1 MKNNSRLYN
10 LLAAGSLTLLL
21 GLTFLLFQ
29 NNRFGGVA
37 DAATTTVPE
46 TIVLPVPSPATVV
59 DANAGIQTTN
69 EQTLQTLQAQNQK
82 LMQAVQV
89 MQQREQQYQTQL
101 NNASQALQTL
111 QTQSAAPGRARDEHE
126 EYEHEHGEHED
137 GDDD

>member
-10 LLAAGSLTLLL
+10 LLAAGSLTVLLL
-21 GLTFLLFQ
+21 LTFLLFQ

-37 DAATTTVPE
+37 DAATSIVTE
-46 TIVLPVPSPATVV
+46 TMVLPVPSQETIV
-59 DANAGIQTTN
+59 DANAGTPTSTD
-69 EQTLQTLQAQNQK
+69 QTLQTLQAQNQK
-82 LMQAVQV
+82 LRQAVQV

-111 QTQSAAPGRARDEHE
+111 QTQSAAPGGEYEEHE
-126 EYEHEHGEHED
+126 DDEHEHGEHED